1 MRVRGA
7 QSIVPTASGGKFNN
21 RELVK
26 KRRELEE
33 SVYLVSR
40 LHPLLLFQSFEK
52 YALSRTQVVKLQYG
66 VMFIWVL
73 SIDMESC
80 STITHQ

>member
-40 LHPLLLFQSFEK
+40 LQPITVV
-52 YALSRTQVVKLQYG
+52 SRL
-66 VMFIWVL
+66 
-73 SIDMESC
+73 
-80 STITHQ
+80 